1 MCIYA
6 AQAKEPALREGS
18 LDALIPFDVA
28 LRPSTMI
35 GEFRSPGV
43 IAKAAGAP
51 RDTPG
56 TILRLE
62 LELKPRR
69 TTAIS
74 AMPAPP
80 AVHAASRTNVR
91 GHGLDD
97 SPLRERGPRL
107 TYGDSVA
114 DAVAPVVIGGRLGN
128 QPEEPEPVPYDP
140 APVGAPSRTP
150 SGRDDRSVVIKGGAT
165 TSELPDL
172 SAETWQLAPIRW
184 AGTTSTTG
192 NYFQSG
198 GGGNSLTIFN
208 NLNLQAN
215 SFIVAPYIA
224 QWSGLLGASSTGT
237 TFTSSTG
244 PAVKSDSSAMNF
256 GGSVNVF
263 PMSRFPFSG
272 NLSRSTSMSRSG
284 ETTSPSTS
292 TALGMRQ
299 QYRTEDGRD
308 NYAVNFNRNNVTSG
322 IAAATNSS
330 VVSTFGGSY
339 STSNQFDFG
348 HFLEGNHNLS
358 VNFNGTSATSIPA
371 TQDTKQFSA
380 NLNHGW
386 NVHEDLSLSNML
398 TFAKSD
404 VNFFQGNTPTKNDS
418 TIMLGT
424 TGFTWRPIE
433 DLPLTLTGGGNF
445 SRTHTVNNNT
455 PSDMNNLS
463 GFVATMYQFNKNLS
477 ASGNASI
484 SSVESSGLR
493 STSSLQAANVTYSG
507 DPLVFS
513 EFTYGWGAGGGLNY
527 SSSSSGTSEVGSSVS
542 ASHNLS
548 RAFAFGEYGAVNL
561 TAGQSVSH
569 STAKQGGTTSL
580 GNSAGA
586 AWRANYGEQLTAN
599 LSTNV
604 NFSTSSGVG
613 GSNQFKTATLMG
625 GGAYQ
630 ISSRAAVTINANLSW
645 SQSVISNSTSQVLNG
660 LQVNASAPQSNGSF
674 SLGYTH
680 QSPFSIR
687 NLNYT
692 GSLMRFQSFSNQNV
706 AGAGALQ
713 VNDQGSTSIQ
723 QLVDYRV
730 GRLIFRLSNSLIDQ
744 AGKKS
749 ASIFGS
755 VTREF
760 DGFFDGR
767 W

>member
-1 MCIYA
+1 MCIHG
-6 AQAKEPALREGS
+6 AQAKEPGS
-18 LDALIPFDVA
+18 IDALIAFDVA

-35 GEFRSPGV
+35 GESRRPEV
-43 IAKAAGAP
+43 VAEAAGAP
-51 RDTPG
+51 MDTPG

-69 TTAIS
+69 TA
-74 AMPAPP
+74 AVPVLPAPS
-80 AVHAASRTNVR
+80 AVLSASRTNLR
-91 GHGLDD
+91 GHALDD

-114 DAVAPVVIGGRLGN
+114 DAIESIAVDGRLGN

-150 SGRDDRSVVIKGGAT
+150 SGRDDRSVVMKGGAAS
-165 TSELPDL
+165 SELPDL

-184 AGTTSTTG
+184 AGTTSTAG

-198 GGGNSLTIFN
+198 GSGNSLTIFN
-208 NLNLQAN
+208 NLNLQAS

-237 TFTSSTG
+237 TFTSPTG
-244 PAVKSDSSAMNF
+244 PALKSDSSAMNF

-284 ETTSPSTS
+284 ESTSPSTS
-292 TALGMRQ
+292 TAVGMRQ

-308 NYAVNFNRNNVTSG
+308 NYAFNFNRNNVTTG
-322 IAAATNSS
+322 IAAATSSS
-330 VVSTFGGSY
+330 VVSSFGGSY
-339 STSNQFDFG
+339 STSKEFEFG
-348 HFLEGNHNLS
+348 HFLEGNHNLAA
-358 VNFNGTSATSIPA
+358 NFNGSSATSNPA
-371 TQDTKQFSA
+371 TQDAKQFSA

-386 NVHEDLSLSNML
+386 NVHEDLSVNNML

-418 TIMLGT
+418 TILLGT

-445 SRTHTVNNNT
+445 SRTHTLNNNT
-455 PSDMNNLS
+455 PSDLSNLN
-463 GFVATMYQFNKNLS
+463 GFVATMYQFNKNLT
-477 ASGNASI
+477 ATGNASI

-493 STSSLQAANVTYSG
+493 STSSVQAASVSYSG

-513 EFTYGWGAGGGLNY
+513 EFTYGWGTGGGLNH

-548 RAFAFGEYGAVNL
+548 RAIAFGEYGAVNL

-580 GNSAGA
+580 SNSAGA
-586 AWRANYGEQLTAN
+586 AWQANYGEQLTAN

-604 NFSTSSGVG
+604 SLSTSSGVG
-613 GSNQFKTATLMG
+613 GSNQFRTATLMG

-645 SQSVISNSTSQVLNG
+645 SQSLISNSTSQVLNG
-660 LQVNASAPQSNGSF
+660 LQVNASTPQSNGSF

-692 GSLMRFQSFSNQNV
+692 GTLMRFQSFSNQNV

-713 VNDQGSTSIQ
+713 INDQGSTSIQ